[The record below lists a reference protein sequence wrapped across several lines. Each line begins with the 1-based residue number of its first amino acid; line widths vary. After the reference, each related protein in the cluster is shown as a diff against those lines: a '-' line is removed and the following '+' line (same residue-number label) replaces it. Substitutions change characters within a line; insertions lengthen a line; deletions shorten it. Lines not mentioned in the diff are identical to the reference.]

1 MPCRNRLTAAERL
14 RGEIRIKNLFLSGKS
29 FIVYPYRVVYDM
41 GNAANPLLPS
51 TILVS
56 VSKKRFKQA
65 VRRNRLRRCIKEA
78 FRLNKSLLNDSLQ
91 AVGKTVD
98 MAILYLD
105 REVLPYATLEKS
117 MKELLQK
124 LSGKILSEDSKDTK

>member
-1 MPCRNRLTAAERL
+1 MPCRNRLTTAERL
-14 RGEIRIKNLFLSGKS
+14 RGEIRVKNLFLSGKS

-41 GNAANPLLPS
+41 GNAANPLPS
-51 TILVS
+51 AILVS

-78 FRLNKSLLNDSLQ
+78 FRLNKSLLNDSLL
-91 AVGKTVD
+91 AAGKTMD

-105 REVLPYATLEKS
+105 REVLPYTTLEKS